1 MKRTT
6 DFIIAGMCLVVFSP
20 LMLICAFCI
29 RWEDGLP
36 VIYKQERIGLHGKP
50 FYIYKFRSMRIDAEK
65 DGPDLL
71 EIKGDPRLTKVGRF
85 LRAHHLDELPQL
97 WNVFKGIWLLSD
109 QDRRGSSISTR
120 SWSTIHDTS
129 ISIRLG
135 LELHPMPPSIMVIQ
149 IRWRR
154 CCDAWNSTFTIWS
167 IGRGGL
173 MPKYC

>member
-20 LMLICAFCI
+20 LMLICALCI

-85 LRAHHLDELPQL
+85 L
-97 WNVFKGIWLLSD
+97 WLSSVR
-109 QDRRGSSISTR
+109 DRRGSSISTR

-129 ISIRLG
+129 SCIRSG
-135 LELHPMPPSIMVIQ
+135 LELHRMPPSIMVIR

-154 CCDAWNSTFTIWS
+154 CCDVWNSTFTIWS
-167 IGRGGL
+167 IVLGGL
-173 MPKYC
+173 TPRYC